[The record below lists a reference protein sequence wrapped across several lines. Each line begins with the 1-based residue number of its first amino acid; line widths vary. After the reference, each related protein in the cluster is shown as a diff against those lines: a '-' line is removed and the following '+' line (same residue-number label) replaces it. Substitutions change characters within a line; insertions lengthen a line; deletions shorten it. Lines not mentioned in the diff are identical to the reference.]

1 MTTRIP
7 VTIEGN
13 LTGDPE
19 HGASDSGNEYARF
32 TIAVN
37 DRRLNETTNR
47 WEDVGTVFHRVVVFN
62 QQSRNVAT
70 SLRKGDS
77 VIVAGDLRFGIYTD
91 KETGKTRETRDV
103 VADNIGVSLKF
114 ATVSVDRAPKASG
127 LAADRSAT
135 GPVAEPASSTG
146 AGIVR

>member
-114 ATVSVDRAPKASG
+114 ATVSVDRAPRASG
-127 LAADRSAT
+127 PAADRSAT
-135 GPVAEPASSTG
+135 GPVAEPVSSTG